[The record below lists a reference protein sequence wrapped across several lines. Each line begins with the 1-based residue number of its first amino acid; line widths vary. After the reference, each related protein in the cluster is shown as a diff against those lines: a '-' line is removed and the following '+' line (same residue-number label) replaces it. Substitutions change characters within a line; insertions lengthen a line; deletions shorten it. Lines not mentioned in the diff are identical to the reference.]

1 MKILKWIGWA
11 SAAVG
16 ATLIALG
23 TLSQLFKS
31 IHLGIQHNFSV
42 FIAASSFLLLAIA
55 IFIAI
60 QNCCQDCCNKEDKPK
75 E

>member
-1 MKILKWIGWA
+1 MKILKWVGWA

-16 ATLIALG
+16 AILIVLG

-31 IHLGIQHNFSV
+31 IHFGIQHNFSI

-55 IFIAI
+55 IFIATK
-60 QNCCQDCCNKEDKPK
+60 NCCQDCCNKDDKP
-75 E
+75 EA